1 MEKLKADKLKC
12 ETLKLWI
19 NFRRKV
25 LGQSHIDKTIFL
37 FSHKGKQHTHT
48 QLASNVMKLLPSEQE
63 SQQPLAVE
71 MFSHNPELLV
81 NKRIKHLFNTDG
93 LQWYR
98 ESVIGYLKESQEFR
112 VLYDNEDKEC
122 LYPLLEDMVNG
133 EVLVFDH

>member
-1 MEKLKADKLKC
+1 
-12 ETLKLWI
+12 
-19 NFRRKV
+19 
-25 LGQSHIDKTIFL
+25 
-37 FSHKGKQHTHT
+37 
-48 QLASNVMKLLPSEQE
+48 MKLLPSEQE